1 MKKILLLFAVIFL
14 MTGCDVHKTYETYE
28 VVSGVDLKVVYLE
41 VRDNAW
47 ETVNNPDEGC
57 FLYQTFDNVPEIT
70 QKVLNNGAVL
80 AYLIESD
87 GEIERENILPYVFP
101 LDNGV
106 MKNIRFD
113 YSLGEFTVISEWSDS
128 HLYAGGNCL
137 IKVCILYNV
146 K

>member
-28 VVSGVDLKVVYLE
+28 VVSGVDLKVVNIE
-41 VRDNAW
+41 VKDNAW
-47 ETVNNPDEGC
+47 QVVNNPDEGC
-57 FLYQTFDNVPEIT
+57 YLWQSFPFPEIT
-70 QKVLNNGAVL
+70 SKVLNNGAVL
-80 AYLIESD
+80 AYLIESV
-87 GEIERENILPYVFP
+87 GETERENILPYVFP

-113 YSLGEFTVISEWSDS
+113 YSLGEFTVIAEWSDS
-128 HLYAGGNCL
+128 QLYTGGNCF
-137 IKVCILYNV
+137 IKVCVLYNV